1 MSRRIRE
8 ADDRLA
14 AYADR
19 DEGAEPVRGEGED
32 SPRT

>member
-14 AYADR
+14 AY
-19 DEGAEPVRGEGED
+19 ED
-32 SPRT
+32 LEDPTLDLPEEDAAPR